1 MHLDHLF
8 HSPSSFIREVME
20 CHCGAPLFRL
30 AASCHGAGAMVFES
44 AAERERVL
52 SMGTIALEGNSVW
65 LEQHEEANN
74 CAITDYQWYAELAVV
89 DYPLEH

>member
-1 MHLDHLF
+1 
-8 HSPSSFIREVME
+8 
-20 CHCGAPLFRL
+20 
-30 AASCHGAGAMVFES
+30 MVFES